1 MSHWWS
7 IKSPDNGILADFW
20 LLEESSISIP
30 LKMAVI
36 MCNLIFL
43 KYQYFIN
50 EINFIN

>member
-1 MSHWWS
+1 MEYLQISDCW
-7 IKSPDNGILADFW
+7 K
-20 LLEESSISIP
+20 SSISIP

-36 MCNLIFL
+36 MSNLIFL